1 MIFWFL
7 CLLVDLL
14 TPAVAIVFGLKFR
27 KAPPKNVNSFFGY
40 RTARSMKD
48 QQSWVAAHNLF
59 GNILYKMGLVMIPL
73 SLISMLFVVNE
84 NITII
89 GMSCLTLCL
98 LQCVALTLTTI
109 PVELLLKRRE
119 EKLQQ
124 KNSDVSNVKKR
135 KKKKRKK

>member
-14 TPAVAIVFGLKFR
+14 APMVAIVFGLKFR
-27 KAPPKNVNSFFGY
+27 KAPPKNVNSLFAY

-48 QQSWVAAHNLF
+48 HQSWVAAHNLF
-59 GNILYKMGLVMIPL
+59 GNILFKMGLVMIPL
-73 SLISMLFVVNE
+73 SLISMLFVIKE

-89 GMSCLTLCL
+89 GMSCMTLCL

-124 KNSDVSNVKKR
+124 KNSDVSNVKKL